1 MSQLYLYII
10 IWQFPYRSWYHT
22 HSSISILVSYSE
34 FHIGPGIILRV
45 PYWPWYYTQSSISV
59 LVSYFEFHIGPGIIL
74 RIPYRPW
81 YHTQKFHIGPGIMLK
96 IPHRSWYHTQ
106 SSILTLLSYSEF
118 HIGPRTDAKIA
129 VGYDMLWYEYIWK
142 WRD

>member
-45 PYWPWYYTQSSISV
+45 PYRSWYHTLSSISVLVLYSESHIGPGIILKSSISV
-59 LVSYFEFHIGPGIIL
+59 LVSCS
-74 RIPYRPW
+74 
-81 YHTQKFHIGPGIMLK
+81 KFHIGHDIILRVPYW
-96 IPHRSWYHTQ
+96 PCYHTQ
-106 SSILTLLSYSEF
+106 SSISDRGLMQRSLWDMTC
-118 HIGPRTDAKIA
+118 
-129 VGYDMLWYEYIWK
+129 YDNEYIWK